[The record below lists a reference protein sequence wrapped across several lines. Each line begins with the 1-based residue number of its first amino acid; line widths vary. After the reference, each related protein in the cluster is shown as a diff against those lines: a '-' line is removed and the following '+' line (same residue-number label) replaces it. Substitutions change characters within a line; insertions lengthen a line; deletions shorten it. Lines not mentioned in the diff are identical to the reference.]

1 MAKKKQVIIVV
12 GNVGREPEQRNS
24 QKGTNMTTF
33 SVATEAA
40 LPGQDGKPQTIWFDV
55 VTTGKQAEFAAKYI
69 HAGDLVMVEGALQPV
84 RIYTKQD
91 GTAGASLSLWAKP
104 MGLDILQSKN
114 PAPNGNGASEA
125 PVEATEEELPF

>member
-1 MAKKKQVIIVV
+1 MSRKKQVVIVV
-12 GNVGREPEQRNS
+12 GNVGREPDQRTT
-24 QKGTNMTTF
+24 QKGTAMTTF

-40 LPGQDGKPQTIWFDV
+40 LPGTDGKAQTIWFDV
-55 VTTGKQAEFAAKYI
+55 VTTGKQAEFAAKYL

-104 MGLDILQSKN
+104 MGVDILQSKN
-114 PAPNGNGASEA
+114 PSPNGNSAAEA
-125 PVEATEEELPF
+125 PVETSEEELPF

>member
-1 MAKKKQVIIVV
+1 MAKKKQVIIIV

-24 QKGTNMTTF
+24 QKGTPMTTF

-55 VTTGKQAEFAAKYI
+55 VTTGKQSEFVAQYV
-69 HAGDLVMVEGALQPV
+69 HAGDLVMVEGALQPI

-91 GTAGASLSLWAKP
+91 GTAGASLSLWARP
-104 MGLDILQSKN
+104 MGVDILHSKN
-114 PAPNGNGASEA
+114 SANGNGAAEGA
-125 PVEATEEELPF
+125 PAEATEEEFPF